1 MKCSKVR
8 INIEIYAFYFLILLP
23 VVLIKEAK
31 ASLYIYI
38 YIYIYMFGLASL
50 LRTTGYIFIYTI
62 LPKVLGHPLLMD
74 RFDYLSNFQV
84 YKS

>member
-8 INIEIYAFYFLILLP
+8 INIEIYAFYFLIILP

-31 ASLYIYI
+31 ASL
-38 YIYIYMFGLASL
+38 YIYMFGLASL